1 MSHRVKR
8 TRLVL
13 STLLLSTLLLAP
25 GPVTATPRTPRAL
38 AGFVGEALSSVA
50 PTSVLAPLQ
59 ELLSLFGTGPGRAI
73 RPGARSAPGLHAL
86 HGGAGCGIDPN
97 GVYHCT

>member
-8 TRLVL
+8 TRLAL
-13 STLLLSTLLLAP
+13 GTLLLSTLLLAP
-25 GPVTATPRTPRAL
+25 GPLTATSQTSRMSQTL
-38 AGFVGEALSSVA
+38 AGLRGEALSSGA
-50 PTSVLAPLQ
+50 LDPLQ
-59 ELLSLFGTGPGRAI
+59 ELLSLFGAGHGRAA
-73 RPGARSAPGLHAL
+73 RPGARPAPGLRAL